1 MDGLYAPSNTQE
13 TAITV
18 IQEPERGHRMKIYR
32 RLLLLAMFGLPLL
45 SGCSDDPGP
54 ATFDNAR
61 FDNARWN

>member
-1 MDGLYAPSNTQE
+1 
-13 TAITV
+13 
-18 IQEPERGHRMKIYR
+18 MKIYR

-54 ATFDNAR
+54 STFDNAR